1 MFAVLANRTY
11 RPLFLAQVA
20 ALADTGLSTVAHY
33 QRRGLAGASPL
44 PEGAGRVTL
53 EESPRIRAVL
63 RRAVRLQLPR
73 TGDASLLR
81 RRQVRRQ
88 SALGI
93 KTCFSRPNRGVPG
106 KIERNTDTRTP
117 ARKIGRPTCRE
128 RVCQYV

>member
-44 PEGAGRVTL
+44 PDGAGRVTL
-53 EESPRIRAVL
+53 AESPRIRAGL
-63 RRAVRLQLPR
+63 RRAVGLQLPR

-81 RRQVRRQ
+81 TRQVRRQ
-88 SALGI
+88 SQPAAR
-93 KTCFSRPNRGVPG
+93 SVG
-106 KIERNTDTRTP
+106 KR
-117 ARKIGRPTCRE
+117 
-128 RVCQYV
+128 

>member
-53 EESPRIRAVL
+53 EESPRIRALL
-63 RRAVRLQLPR
+63 RRAGRLHRPR
-73 TGDASLLR
+73 PRDASFLR
-81 RRQVRRQ
+81 RRQVRPQ
-88 SALGI
+88 SDIGI
-93 KTCFSRPNRGVPG
+93 KTYFQ
-106 KIERNTDTRTP
+106 
-117 ARKIGRPTCRE
+117 IGNE
-128 RVCQYV
+128 

>member
-1 MFAVLANRTY
+1 MAGRRGGRAPEKSSRRSRNTSDPLKEADMFAVLANRTY

-53 EESPRIRAVL
+53 AESPRIRAVL

-73 TGDASLLR
+73 RTEGR
-81 RRQVRRQ
+81 R
-88 SALGI
+88 GG
-93 KTCFSRPNRGVPG
+93 KGVCS
-106 KIERNTDTRTP
+106 TL
-117 ARKIGRPTCRE
+117 
-128 RVCQYV
+128 